1 MSQYMSIYVQCT
13 RQYIWNTQ
21 STIHALY
28 MENYYIQNTK
38 VYIYF
43 MEYYTYYI
51 WCKINTILICESIYN
66 IKSNMNAMCESNTMC
81 KVEAST
87 NMSGVKV
94 VILIWDILELMLF
107 LHHNARSLFKKQGPT
122 NNALI

>member
-1 MSQYMSIYVQCT
+1 
-13 RQYIWNTQ
+13 
-21 STIHALY
+21 
-28 MENYYIQNTK
+28 
-38 VYIYF
+38 
-43 MEYYTYYI
+43 
-51 WCKINTILICESIYN
+51 
-66 IKSNMNAMCESNTMC
+66 MCESNTMC

>member
-1 MSQYMSIYVQCT
+1 
-13 RQYIWNTQ
+13 
-21 STIHALY
+21 
-28 MENYYIQNTK
+28 
-38 VYIYF
+38 
-43 MEYYTYYI
+43 
-51 WCKINTILICESIYN
+51 
-66 IKSNMNAMCESNTMC
+66 MNAMCESNTMC